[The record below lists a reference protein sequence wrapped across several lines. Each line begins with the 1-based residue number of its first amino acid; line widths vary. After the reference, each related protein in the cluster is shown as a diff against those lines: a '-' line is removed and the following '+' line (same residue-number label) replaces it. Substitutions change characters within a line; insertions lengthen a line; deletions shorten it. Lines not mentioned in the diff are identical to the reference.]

1 MESKKIIKSNTLSL
15 PIDKNRP
22 MPQKIC
28 IISFDHWN
36 YDRHIVSALQKKGIA
51 SFHIKI
57 GGFKHS
63 NLWSRFTNMLSKLF
77 LNKNPKLQKRQE
89 YIINT
94 LKEKGIQDQILV
106 LNPELIEKKY
116 HLEIKKY
123 TKNYIAYLYDSM
135 ARCPVE
141 HLLEGIF
148 DEIYSFDKKDIKNYG
163 FQETCNYIY
172 DVSKLPET
180 HIKTNVIYIGSID
193 DRLKIVNDLGKTF
206 EEHKMTFQFFAI
218 GKKATVFKLKQLLFK
233 ENQHIKFKRKRFS
246 QEETLAIYNNSEVIL
261 DIVRENQTGLS
272 FRIFEAIGLN
282 KNVITNNKNILNYD
296 IYNSNKI
303 KLLEN
308 FNQKLDFSSEN
319 YSKELLLKYHID
331 NWVKNIFKL

>member
-1 MESKKIIKSNTLSL
+1 
-15 PIDKNRP
+15 

-36 YDRHIVSALQKKGIA
+36 YDRHIVSALQKKGVE

-57 GGFKHS
+57 GGFKHA
-63 NLWSRFTNMLSKLF
+63 NLWSRFTNTMSKLF

-89 YIINT
+89 YIINA

-116 HLEIKKY
+116 HHEIKKY
-123 TKNYIAYLYDSM
+123 TNNYMAYLYDSVS
-135 ARCPVE
+135 RCPVE

-148 DEIYSFDKKDIKNYG
+148 DKIYSFDKDDIKNYG

-172 DVSKLPET
+172 DVTKLPET
-180 HIKTNVIYIGSID
+180 DVKTDVIYIGSID
-193 DRLKIVNDLGKTF
+193 DRLKVVNGLGNTF
-206 EEHKMTFQFFAI
+206 EEHKIAFKFFAV
-218 GKKATVFKLKQLLFK
+218 GKKATVYKLKQLLLK
-233 ENQHIKFKRKRFS
+233 ENQHINFKRKRFS
-246 QEETLAIYNNSEVIL
+246 QEETLSIYKESKVIL

-282 KNVITNNKNILNYD
+282 KNVVTNNKNILNYD

-308 FNQKLDFSSEN
+308 LDNKLDFSSEF

-331 NWVKNIFKL
+331 YWVKNIFKL